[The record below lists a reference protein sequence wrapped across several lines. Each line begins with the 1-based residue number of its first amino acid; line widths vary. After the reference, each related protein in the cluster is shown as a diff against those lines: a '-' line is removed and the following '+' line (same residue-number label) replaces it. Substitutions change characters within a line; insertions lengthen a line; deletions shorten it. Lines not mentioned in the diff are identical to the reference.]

1 MASSASQRR
10 AALATTTS
18 STGWTSVG
26 EPLMTRKHLRGRG
39 LLL

>member
-1 MASSASQRR
+1 MASSASQRL

-26 EPLMTRKHLRGRG
+26 EPLMTVDLRGRG